1 VARNN
6 PFPQGKS
13 MKPSVLFEALSAFVS
28 QLVPLRIWEECGVE
42 QNRVTI
48 TKKRFLL
55 VKGTLQNQG
64 ASNCQD
70 EEVGFY
76 RRTSM

>member
-1 VARNN
+1 
-6 PFPQGKS
+6 
-13 MKPSVLFEALSAFVS
+13 MKPSVLFEALFALVS
-28 QLVPLRIWEECGVE
+28 QLVPLRIWGECGVE
-42 QNRVTI
+42 QNRVTV

-76 RRTSM
+76 RRTLM